1 VKQLINLDSYK
12 KKDYVAA
19 LDHAFRMTD
28 ELLSS
33 EHATKELNAQRNAH

>member
-1 VKQLINLDSYK
+1 MKQLTNLDLYK

-28 ELLSS
+28 ELLGSDN
-33 EHATKELNAQRNAH
+33 ATKELNAQRNAH